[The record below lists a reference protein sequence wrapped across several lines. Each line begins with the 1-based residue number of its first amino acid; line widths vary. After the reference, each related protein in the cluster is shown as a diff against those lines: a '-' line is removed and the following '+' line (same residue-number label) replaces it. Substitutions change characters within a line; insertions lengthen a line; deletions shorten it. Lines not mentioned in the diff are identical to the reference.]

1 MNPAVLTP
9 AMYLTH
15 MLPDSESTIFYA
27 TNTAKQLA
35 GRDIVIPAGGI
46 LGGGSSTNAMM
57 YVNCR
62 IRFTPHQY
70 QRLIAGSNTRH
81 ERYTRA
87 QRSDYDSW
95 NTKGWST
102 DEVLP
107 YLKKVSQKSPLP
119 PFSSPL
125 TTHSLTNLNPSIQSR
140 SWKHTTAQATPPC
153 TATTAPSVYPT
164 GPTGA
169 RRPRTT
175 GSRPPRGSATRRSAT
190 CRTSTPTTAS
200 SGGCGT

>member
-1 MNPAVLTP
+1 MQKTGGSAGCAVAGRVAAADPSLKVLLIESGRNNYMNPAVLTP

-27 TNTAKQLA
+27 TNTAEQLA
-35 GRDIVIPAGGI
+35 GRGIVIPAGGI

-62 IRFTPHQY
+62 F
-70 QRLIAGSNTRH
+70 RLTLRNRRSPCAGSDTRD

-107 YLKKVSQKSPLP
+107 YLKKVSQTSPLS

-125 TTHSLTNLNPSIQSR
+125 NNSLT
-140 SWKHTTAQATPPC
+140 H
-153 TATTAPSVYPT
+153 
-164 GPTGA
+164 
-169 RRPRTT
+169 
-175 GSRPPRGSATRRSAT
+175 
-190 CRTSTPTTAS
+190 
-200 SGGCGT
+200 